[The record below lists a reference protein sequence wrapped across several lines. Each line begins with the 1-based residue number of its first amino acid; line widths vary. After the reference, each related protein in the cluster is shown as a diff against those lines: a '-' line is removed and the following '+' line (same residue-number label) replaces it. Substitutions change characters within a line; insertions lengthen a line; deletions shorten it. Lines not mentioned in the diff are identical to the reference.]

1 MTIII
6 FSWTIPLMNT
16 SISLWMDRWMG
27 WIKLHKSHTNIM
39 KGICWGVGA
48 IVQQSINS
56 GLIFLFTVF
65 LVVRAAGQDVVHDP
79 VASWGRKKRVLIINE
94 EEVDLALVE
103 RCSEVVR
110 LWPHDVVWQPER
122 VSEPLQRN
130 FLSFGN
136 ITRFKGHF
144 DL

>member
-1 MTIII
+1 
-6 FSWTIPLMNT
+6 
-16 SISLWMDRWMG
+16 
-27 WIKLHKSHTNIM
+27 M
-39 KGICWGVGA
+39 KGICGGVGA

-56 GLIFLFTVF
+56 RLIFLFTVF

-79 VASWGRKKRVLIINE
+79 VASGGRKKCVLIINE

-103 RCSEVVR
+103 RCSEVVW

-144 DL
+144 DI